1 MNNDELN
8 VEEKEE
14 VEVKKE
20 EKKDKKEK
28 KHRLWDTF
36 LALPKLI
43 KYGIIILIIITLTST
58 GVMFRTIVKTNHGAT
73 KFGLENVGVLV
84 TQTAHITEVS
94 DTKVNVDFFKL
105 FDIPF
110 TQSRQIFSIRVDV
123 DAAVDFGK
131 ITYKEDSSKKK
142 IVVTIPHASIY
153 KATLIDDSLK
163 IYLDEGSLFSRIDL
177 QKHNEARNALREEA
191 INTAKENGIIDAADK
206 NAKTLIEQFIKSNS
220 EYRNYT
226 VEFNYVE
233 E

>member
-1 MNNDELN
+1 M
-8 VEEKEE
+8 
-14 VEVKKE
+14 
-20 EKKDKKEK
+20 
-28 KHRLWDTF
+28 
-36 LALPKLI
+36 
-43 KYGIIILIIITLTST
+43 
-58 GVMFRTIVKTNHGAT
+58 
-73 KFGLENVGVLV
+73 
-84 TQTAHITEVS
+84 
-94 DTKVNVDFFKL
+94 

-131 ITYKEDSSKKK
+131 ITYKEDSNKKK

-206 NAKTLIEQFIKSNS
+206 NAKTLIEQFIKSS
-220 EYRNYT
+220 GEYRNYT
-226 VEFNYVE
+226 VEFNYIDVIE
-233 E
+233 